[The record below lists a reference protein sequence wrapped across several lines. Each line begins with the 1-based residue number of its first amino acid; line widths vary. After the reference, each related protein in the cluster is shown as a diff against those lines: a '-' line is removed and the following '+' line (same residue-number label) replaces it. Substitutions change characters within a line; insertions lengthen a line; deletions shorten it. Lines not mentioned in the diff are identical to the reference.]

1 VEPARA
7 TSARSVAAGRAH
19 RAAAQRTASVAA
31 TLGSG
36 RHGAGP
42 AGAATSIA
50 ASRSAFAD
58 DSSGRRTGHGTSHR
72 SVSGRCPALR
82 QWQSLG
88 QLRGH
93 DSLRAYSSGG
103 RRQHRIAPQP
113 STWSGRSEQILL
125 DQVGGEARKIPAEGE
140 KEMCFLWSCEAVY
153 ARRNKTTARRLRTA
167 LRTVETLVLHVFRR
181 A

>member
-1 VEPARA
+1 MEPARA

-93 DSLRAYSSGG
+93 DSLRAFQRWTPATS
-103 RRQHRIAPQP
+103 HCPQP

-140 KEMCFLWSCEAVY
+140 KEMCFLWSCGAVY